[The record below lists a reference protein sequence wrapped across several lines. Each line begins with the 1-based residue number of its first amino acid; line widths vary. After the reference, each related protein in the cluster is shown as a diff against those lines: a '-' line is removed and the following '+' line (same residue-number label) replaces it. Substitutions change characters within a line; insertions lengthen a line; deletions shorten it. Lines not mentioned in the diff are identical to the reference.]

1 MNLSNPYDLKFDK
14 PDIKCTILFE
24 DNNAALELLAN
35 QPKYRLRTTKHI
47 ASLKFH
53 QLKREHDIKHGL
65 VKILPI
71 DTKEQL
77 ANQFTKALDMLT
89 FKCHRKGTPMGR

>member
-35 QPKYRLRTTKHI
+35 QAKYRLQTKHI
-47 ASLKFH
+47 ALKFH
-53 QLKREHDIKHGL
+53 HHLKREHDIKHGL